1 MNTVI
6 SFEYYSTFAPV
17 AGAFLADEPSN
28 TPMNAYK
35 NSVPLQSLD
44 RGYCIY
50 SARKPVCIT
59 NISII
64 K

>member
-17 AGAFLADEPSN
+17 TCAFMADEPLNPQMS
-28 TPMNAYK
+28 AYK
-35 NSVPLQSLD
+35 NTKPLQSID

-50 SARKPVCIT
+50 SARKPALIT
-59 NISII
+59 NSRLI

>member
-1 MNTVI
+1 MHTVI

-17 AGAFLADEPSN
+17 GCTLLADEP
-28 TPMNAYK
+28 MNSPAFTYK
-35 NSVPLQSLD
+35 NTKPLQSID

-50 SARKPVCIT
+50 SARKPHLVSAVRRT
-59 NISII
+59 